1 VQNPG
6 EGYPTAAGSQH
17 CGRIREEKEQG
28 YQCAATKGSQQ
39 SNRCRVEPCK
49 EAGRRSWAA
58 KTGEKLKQRLQVLQ
72 VLQLLLLLQ
81 VLQVLQEA
89 VESYVNTE

>member
-1 VQNPG
+1 M
-6 EGYPTAAGSQH
+6 
-17 CGRIREEKEQG
+17 
-28 YQCAATKGSQQ
+28 
-39 SNRCRVEPCK
+39 EPCK

-72 VLQLLLLLQ
+72 VLEVLQLLLILQLLQ
-81 VLQVLQEA
+81 VLLLLQVLQEA